1 MLEPLG
7 ISQVEERAYDALLE
21 RAGSSLTDLA
31 QALGVSRPVA
41 KRVLSSLEAKGL
53 VSRSAAGGRRYVAA
67 APDIA
72 IEMLL
77 LRRQEDLERVRL
89 SIPGFLEKHR
99 SSRTSTAEE
108 LVEVVTGQEAVGQW
122 FVQLQLSARREVLSL
137 DRPPYVT
144 PMVNEIELDLLARG
158 IRYRAVYDQEALQ
171 ISGQVEVLRQSIA
184 AGEEARTLAGLPA
197 KLAIAD
203 DRLALMPIRADDPAA
218 GSVVVHASSL
228 LDALVMFFESLWSR
242 AVPLRFDDEGLNE
255 EEREALPAGAEEIL
269 PLLAAGLKDQVIA
282 RQLDLS
288 PRTFDRRIR
297 QLMDALDARTR
308 FQAGLTAALRGWLGD
323 RETGDEGSPSAPE

>member
-7 ISQVEERAYDALLE
+7 VSEIEERAYDALLE
-21 RAGSSLTDLA
+21 RAGLSMTDLT
-31 QALGVSRPVA
+31 QTLGVSRPVTS
-41 KRVLSSLEAKGL
+41 RVLSSLEAKGL
-53 VSRSAAGGRRYVAA
+53 VGRSAGGGRRYVAA

-144 PMVNEIELDLLARG
+144 PMVNEVELDLLGRG
-158 IRYRAVYDQEALQ
+158 IRYRAIYDQEALQ
-171 ISGQVEVLRQSIA
+171 IPGQVEVLRQSIA

-218 GSVVVHASSL
+218 GSVVVHGSSL
-228 LDALVMFFESLWSR
+228 LDALVMFFENLWNR
-242 AVPLRFDDEGLNE
+242 AVPLRFDDEGLNP
-255 EEREALPAGAEEIL
+255 EEREALPPGAEEIL

-282 RQLDLS
+282 RQLGLS
-288 PRTFDRRIR
+288 PRTFDRRMR

-308 FQAGLTAALRGWLGD
+308 FQAGLTAAFRGWLGD
-323 RETGDEGSPSAPE
+323 RP